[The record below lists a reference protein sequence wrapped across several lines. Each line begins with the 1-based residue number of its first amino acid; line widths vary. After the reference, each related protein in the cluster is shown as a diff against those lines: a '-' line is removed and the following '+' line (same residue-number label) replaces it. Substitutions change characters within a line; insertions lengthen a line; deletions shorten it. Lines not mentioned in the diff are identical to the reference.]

1 MKKKVILGIFI
12 LVIICFTT
20 IRLLGY
26 LEYKSYKDKGA
37 VLVEKVEEYKA
48 KHNKLPKSEEDIDF
62 TFEMGNGPFYEKI
75 DSLRYIVY
83 FSIGFDEYFTYS
95 SETKEWENTP

>member
-1 MKKKVILGIFI
+1 MKRIIIGILI
-12 LVIICFTT
+12 LVVVCLST

-26 LEYKSYKDKGA
+26 LEYKNYKDKGA

-48 KHNKLPKSEEDIDF
+48 KLNKLPKSEEDIDF
-62 TFEMGNGPFYEKI
+62 SFEMGNGPFYEKI

-83 FSIGFDEYFTYS
+83 FSFGLDHDTFTYY
-95 SETKEWENTP
+95 SETKEWKETP